1 MLLLAKSLRALDL
14 KSGGSRFSPVFVLGY
29 HGFNSC
35 AALCMQPPGLPPASW
50 DFKTQSSIRLVR
62 IGPDFMLIYEFFIYR
77 HNGYQSKNLSVGYLI
92 HEFSFVQCHIRRFS
106 SLFSFCNSTPPIL
119 HHFSSGCFDD
129 RSKWV
134 LLTEVSKKYNKFGLQ
149 GLTVN
154 YY

>member
-1 MLLLAKSLRALDL
+1 MLDL

-35 AALCMQPPGLPPASW
+35 AALCMQPPGLPPAGW
-50 DFKTQSSIRLVR
+50 DFKTQSSIRFVR
-62 IGPDFMLIYEFFIYR
+62 IGPDFMLTYELFLYK
-77 HNGYQSKNLSVGYLI
+77 HYGYQSKNLSVGYLI

-134 LLTEVSKKYNKFGLQ
+134 LLTEMSKKYNKFGLK

>member
-1 MLLLAKSLRALDL
+1 MVPDSALYLFSVTTGSTPVLRFVCSRLVCLQPVGIL
-14 KSGGSRFSPVFVLGY
+14 K
-29 HGFNSC
+29 HN
-35 AALCMQPPGLPPASW
+35 
-50 DFKTQSSIRLVR
+50 SSIRLVR
-62 IGPDFMLIYEFFIYR
+62 IGPDFMLICEFFIYR

-92 HEFSFVQCHIRRFS
+92 HEFSFVQCHIGRFS
-106 SLFSFCNSTPPIL
+106 SLFSFGKSTPPIL

-134 LLTEVSKKYNKFGLQ
+134 LLTEMSKKYNKFGLK